1 MQNIVH
7 PEIEMHRKQ
16 AEEIF
21 KPSKPSSV
29 KSEGERADA
38 LAEYRAEQELIRER
52 MAIQRA
58 NRLRATSALIAK
70 NRA

>member
-1 MQNIVH
+1 
-7 PEIEMHRKQ
+7 MHRQ
-16 AEEIF
+16 RAEQIF

-38 LAEYRAEQELIRER
+38 LAEYRAEQEQIRER

-58 NRLRATSALIAK
+58 NRLRATSDVRAK